1 MSLIDKIDRSRLP
14 EHVAII
20 MDGNGRWAKA
30 QGQPRS
36 YGHQEGVVSVHKI
49 MDAVTQLGLNYLT
62 LYTFST
68 ENWNRPEEEV
78 QALMS
83 LMVTAIHRETPN
95 LMEKNVRL
103 TAIGDLSRLRPDA
116 YATLQECINTTAG
129 NTGTT
134 LVLALS
140 YSSRWEI
147 TEAVRQIA
155 REVSEGQ
162 LRAEEI
168 TEAMVTD
175 HLTTKGIPDPFVE
188 SLTHNSIIIQLPLL
202 HGQVNNRLE
211 KVLSVFDQSRKD
223 ANSRQIMQID
233 ESLYADDADMLYIL
247 HRLTSAAADAKLRQ
261 DMNVEDEYF
270 SAIEKRDTEIMLR
283 DKRIE
288 AQTIEL
294 ARQECLLEAQHNQ
307 LTEQQNQ
314 LTEQQSQLTEQQNQL
329 TEQQNQLTEQQNQ
342 LLKERQKL
350 HSLVSALVSNGMSEE
365 QISAMTGYSIDEIN
379 SCLGED

>member
-95 LMEKNVRL
+95 MMEKNVRL
-103 TAIGDLSRLRPDA
+103 IAIGDLSRLRPDA

-175 HLTTKGIPDPFVE
+175 HLTTKGIPDPDLLIRTGGEQRISNF
-188 SLTHNSIIIQLPLL
+188 LLWQLSYA
-202 HGQVNNRLE
+202 E
-211 KVLSVFDQSRKD
+211 FYFTEVFWPEFREEELYEAILYYQSRERRFGK
-223 ANSRQIMQID
+223 
-233 ESLYADDADMLYIL
+233 
-247 HRLTSAAADAKLRQ
+247 TS
-261 DMNVEDEYF
+261 E
-270 SAIEKRDTEIMLR
+270 
-283 DKRIE
+283 
-288 AQTIEL
+288 
-294 ARQECLLEAQHNQ
+294 
-307 LTEQQNQ
+307 
-314 LTEQQSQLTEQQNQL
+314 
-329 TEQQNQLTEQQNQ
+329 Q
-342 LLKERQKL
+342 LL
-350 HSLVSALVSNGMSEE
+350 G
-365 QISAMTGYSIDEIN
+365 
-379 SCLGED
+379 